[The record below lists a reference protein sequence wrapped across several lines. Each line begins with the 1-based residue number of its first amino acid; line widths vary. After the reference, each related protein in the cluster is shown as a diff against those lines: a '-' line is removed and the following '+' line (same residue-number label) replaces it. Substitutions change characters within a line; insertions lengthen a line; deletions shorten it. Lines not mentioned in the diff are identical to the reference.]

1 MNTISD
7 KNNYKCKIKM
17 KNIDYYY
24 IILNQKMSENILKF
38 FIIFWF
44 KLNIVLKKMNDK
56 KAKKHKVVD

>member
-1 MNTISD
+1 MEYHIWCTVVNFLPTTNNMNTISD

-38 FIIFWF
+38 LLFFD
-44 KLNIVLKKMNDK
+44 LN
-56 KAKKHKVVD
+56 